1 MLQFIYKY
9 LQGFKGKIPFNLNT
23 SLLSID
29 RFKLANVRF
38 YIIIS
43 GFFSFFVSILS
54 TNNLLFALSQL
65 IIVSYVATTGL
76 AFFIIVFNTNNFLI
90 ILNKIFVFLHRN
102 WDSDI
107 LINGKKVVILN
118 SSLLDWFPVFSEIIN
133 IHQINTLNESK
144 IAEM

>member
-1 MLQFIYKY
+1 M
-9 LQGFKGKIPFNLNT
+9 
-23 SLLSID
+23 
-29 RFKLANVRF
+29 
-38 YIIIS
+38 
-43 GFFSFFVSILS
+43 
-54 TNNLLFALSQL
+54 
-65 IIVSYVATTGL
+65 